1 MDDSEQAP
9 KQLSRD
15 EIRLIIDSIPSYK
28 FFDATDAA
36 QARAAAEKHSE
47 KPRFMAS
54 NSTF

>member
-1 MDDSEQAP
+1 MDDSEHVP

-36 QARAAAEKHSE
+36 QARAAAENHSE